1 MLENRLRLAREL
13 LKDTGSIFVRC
24 DYNGNWIVRPIM
36 NEIFGEENFRNEIT
50 IAKSKEFYKTMTHIN
65 KFSEETES
73 LFFFSKTNNLVF
85 NLIYKSK
92 EEPSKY
98 EPFLPVDDKNY
109 QDFRIINGEEYPSPK
124 GRKWGVKQEDIE
136 RLIKERR
143 LVYEKGKWY
152 LITYMEPFKN
162 AWIDYQGY
170 SRTWNFP
177 TENSEILLKRVIEST
192 SNEGDLVM
200 DFFLG
205 SGTATA
211 VAHKLKRKWI
221 GIEMGKHFYD
231 VVLPRMKKVLAYD
244 KSGISEEKDVKEKY
258 NKNNAG
264 GFFKYYEL
272 EQYEEIL
279 RNVEYSEESNKE
291 FYEKMIENLKDVKFS
306 ELNPFLLDKRLAK
319 VVKENG
325 EIIEVDLKELYPDK
339 EADLIESMAN
349 VLGKSWKDV
358 KDIKEEEK
366 LEFYRRILLW

>member
-1 MLENRLRLAREL
+1 
-13 LKDTGSIFVRC
+13 
-24 DYNGNWIVRPIM
+24 
-36 NEIFGEENFRNEIT
+36 
-50 IAKSKEFYKTMTHIN
+50 MTHIN

-152 LITYMEPFKN
+152 LITYMEPLKD

-192 SNEGDLVM
+192 SNKGDSIM

-205 SGTATA
+205 SGTTIS
-211 VAHKLKRKWI
+211 VAHKLRRKWI
-221 GIEMGKHFYD
+221 GIEMGEHFYT
-231 VVLPRMKKVLAYD
+231 VILPRMKKVLAYD
-244 KSGISEEKDVKEKY
+244 KSGVSRDI
-258 NKNNAG
+258 
-264 GFFKYYEL
+264 
-272 EQYEEIL
+272 
-279 RNVEYSEESNKE
+279 
-291 FYEKMIENLKDVKFS
+291 
-306 ELNPFLLDKRLAK
+306 
-319 VVKENG
+319 VV
-325 EIIEVDLKELYPDK
+325 
-339 EADLIESMAN
+339 
-349 VLGKSWKDV
+349 
-358 KDIKEEEK
+358 
-366 LEFYRRILLW
+366 